1 MTTDLLSRNN
11 GRSTLATIR
20 SWIKTWAR
28 RFQVVVLHVFL
39 LFRARRHGAQLPP
52 GRLDSEDREMLAD
65 REFAIKRRKRHGP
78 IFKMFWGNR
87 YTTCVVGHNH
97 VRRLLA
103 TNENSFPDE
112 TIDLTSL
119 FPIGALRGMVGEN
132 HQKYRRLFILALQAT
147 PLAAHEG
154 ALRDWIDSRLADLAN
169 ASAGQAISGS
179 ALKAELREIAT
190 GIMMCLLYGVPPGSA
205 EYAALVTEHRVFGP
219 EAPTKVIKPAH
230 AAAFARIKQRLASL
244 IDEIRRAPAGTMAP
258 SFLKYFVD
266 TGTLDKTVEGNLI
279 YLIESS
285 HFDTF
290 SLWRWITRFLASNP
304 ATMARV
310 RASTGEEMRDLCR
323 AIVFE
328 TLRLEQS
335 EVLYRTPVD
344 DVVFDNYLIP
354 KGSIMRGCLWEGH
367 KDEKIFPEPF
377 KFDPDR
383 FLGRDYKIEEYAPF
397 GLDKTRCIGSSLVID
412 LGGIFVE
419 ILLKNFK
426 VTLVAD
432 GPPVMGQYHWEP
444 NPGFSVVLTRLG
456 ESDSGQA

>member
-1 MTTDLLSRNN
+1 
-11 GRSTLATIR
+11 
-20 SWIKTWAR
+20 
-28 RFQVVVLHVFL
+28 
-39 LFRARRHGAQLPP
+39 
-52 GRLDSEDREMLAD
+52 
-65 REFAIKRRKRHGP
+65 
-78 IFKMFWGNR
+78 
-87 YTTCVVGHNH
+87 
-97 VRRLLA
+97 
-103 TNENSFPDE
+103 
-112 TIDLTSL
+112 
-119 FPIGALRGMVGEN
+119 
-132 HQKYRRLFILALQAT
+132 
-147 PLAAHEG
+147 
-154 ALRDWIDSRLADLAN
+154 
-169 ASAGQAISGS
+169 
-179 ALKAELREIAT
+179 
-190 GIMMCLLYGVPPGSA
+190 
-205 EYAALVTEHRVFGP
+205 
-219 EAPTKVIKPAH
+219 
-230 AAAFARIKQRLASL
+230 
-244 IDEIRRAPAGTMAP
+244 
-258 SFLKYFVD
+258 
-266 TGTLDKTVEGNLI
+266 
-279 YLIESS
+279 
-285 HFDTF
+285 
-290 SLWRWITRFLASNP
+290 
-304 ATMARV
+304 MARV
-310 RASTGEEMRDLCR
+310 RASTGEETRDLCR